1 MSRSSPQLTNPAS
14 HFYEWRSGKLVWYD
28 KEAQKTN
35 EVKLPFSFLV
45 LDELHTITGY
55 SDADESGFW
64 SNETRSTKDEFTV
77 RTKKGTRYVG
87 AYKNDQ
93 YIVQVP
99 QGARYTKSVYIA
111 EKSGAGYVISNL
123 KLTGAALTAWIEFAG
138 KHKVQN
144 GKVLLTGSTE
154 GKKGATTY
162 HIPTF
167 EYTSATPA
175 EDEAAIALDKD
186 LQVYLS
192 QYLAAA
198 KVDHEEEVSHD
209 AIDPELGKA
218 TPAEIA
224 DFEKR
229 KSAKFENLKA
239 EDFEDDKPD
248 ENQETY
254 NRQAVDEVFFDEPLP
269 DLPPELRG

>member
-1 MSRSSPQLTNPAS
+1 MSRSSPQLTNPAA
-14 HFYEWRSGKLVWYD
+14 HFYEWRSGKLSWYD
-28 KEAQKTN
+28 KENQKSI

-64 SNETRSTKDEFTV
+64 SNETRSTKDEFIV

-87 AYKNDQ
+87 PYKNDQ
-93 YIVQVP
+93 FIVQVP

-111 EKSGAGYVISNL
+111 EKQGGGYVISNL
-123 KLTGAALTAWIEFAG
+123 KLTGAALTAFIELSS
-138 KHKVQN
+138 KHKLQN

-167 EYTSATPA
+167 EYTNATKE

-186 LQVYLS
+186 LQVYLA
-192 QYLAAA
+192 QYLHAA
-198 KVDHEEEVSHD
+198 KVDQDDRVD
-209 AIDPELGKA
+209 TVNELDDDTLA
-218 TPAEIA
+218 TPEQIA

-229 KSAKFENLKA
+229 KADKGMQKA
-239 EDFEDDKPD
+239 VAADDYPD
-248 ENQETY
+248 DNQDVY
-254 NRQAVDEVFFDEPLP
+254 NSIADSEYPPFTDDDV
-269 DLPPELRG
+269 PPEYR